1 MSERGM
7 SERGMSERNT
17 DVDEVIVAGGGPTGL
32 TVAAALA
39 HRGVPVTVLEAAPA
53 LSTEW
58 RASTFHPPTLEL
70 LKELDV
76 VDEMV
81 SRGLVADK
89 YQIRDRVDG
98 LIAEFDLS
106 VLAEDTEFP
115 FRLQLEQYKFAEM
128 LAERM
133 ERHPLCTI
141 HYGHSVESV
150 EDDGDVVTVTA
161 RLADGTPVTRRA
173 RYVIG
178 ADGARSAVRKS
189 LRIPFSGHTY
199 PVRFLILSTTS
210 DFAKVMP
217 DICYVNY
224 IWDPVEPMMLLRIPD
239 VWRVLFSI
247 GPDEQEGDLLE
258 PESLR
263 RRVAQV
269 TPERGFD
276 VLSAQYYSVH
286 QRVADTFRSG
296 RVLLIGDAAHVNSP
310 VGGLGLNS
318 GVHDAFDLA
327 IRLARHLRDGAAPEI
342 LDEYAS
348 RRREIALEFVRRVTH
363 RNTTMMIEQQAEA
376 REKNRREMRAIAES
390 PERQREWLLESS
402 MISGVRMASIGH

>member
-1 MSERGM
+1 M
-7 SERGMSERNT
+7 NT
-17 DVDEVIVAGGGPTGL
+17 ELNEVIVVGGGPTGL
-32 TVAAALA
+32 TAAAALV
-39 HRGVPVTVLEAAPA
+39 HRGVPVTVMEAAPA

-70 LKELDV
+70 LKELGI

-98 LIAEFDLS
+98 MIAEFDLS
-106 VLAEDTEFP
+106 VLAGDTEFP

-133 ERHPLCTI
+133 HNHPLCTV
-141 HYGHSVESV
+141 HYGEPVESV
-150 EDDGDVVTVTA
+150 EDGGDAVSVNA
-161 RLADGTPVTRRA
+161 RLADGTAVTRRA

-189 LRIPFSGHTY
+189 LGVPFSGHTY

-210 DFAKVMP
+210 PFEKTMP

-258 PESLR
+258 PDSLR

-269 TPERGFD
+269 TPDGGFD

-318 GVHDAFDLA
+318 GIHDAFDLA
-327 IRLARHLRDGAAPEI
+327 IRLAPHLAGEAGPEV
-342 LDEYAS
+342 LDEYAA
-348 RRREIALEFVRRVTH
+348 RRRQIALEFVRRVTH

-376 REKNRREMRAIAES
+376 RAKNRRDMQAIAAD
-390 PERQREWLLESS
+390 PARQREWLLESS
-402 MISGVRMASIGH
+402 MIAGVRMAGIGR

>member
-1 MSERGM
+1 MSQM
-7 SERGMSERNT
+7 NT
-17 DVDEVIVAGGGPTGL
+17 ELNEVIVVGGGPTGL
-32 TVAAALA
+32 TAAAALVQ
-39 HRGVPVTVLEAAPA
+39 RGIPVTVMEAAPA

-70 LKELDV
+70 LKELGI
-76 VDEMV
+76 VDEMI

-98 LIAEFDLS
+98 MIAEFDLS
-106 VLAEDTEFP
+106 VLAGDTEFP

-133 ERHPLCTI
+133 HNHPLCTV
-141 HYGHSVESV
+141 HYGEPVESV
-150 EDDGDVVTVTA
+150 EDGGDAVSVNA

-189 LRIPFSGHTY
+189 LGVPFSGHTY

-210 DFAKVMP
+210 PFEKTMP

-258 PESLR
+258 PDSLR

-269 TPERGFD
+269 VPDGGFD

-318 GVHDAFDLA
+318 GIHDAFDLA
-327 IRLARHLRDGAAPEI
+327 IRLAPHLGGETGPEV
-342 LDEYAS
+342 LDEYAA
-348 RRREIALEFVRRVTH
+348 RRRQIALEFVRRVTH

-376 REKNRREMRAIAES
+376 RAKNRHDMRAIAAD
-390 PERQREWLLESS
+390 PARQREWLLESS
-402 MISGVRMASIGH
+402 MIAGVRMAGIGR